1 MSPEPDDTR
10 SWRDRLAGRAPE
22 GPAAD
27 APPDADTTGTLPGG
41 ADGET
46 AAISAPPAPDL
57 DADRTQAIA
66 RPPLR
71 AVPAVSASEQADD
84 AATTARVAMPAADE
98 TTATEPVVVAEPVA
112 AEPVVAEPVVEVEVV
127 AEPRPEVVTVT
138 AAELRAVAW
147 AASARY
153 LEASQ
158 DLAGLTEEMRRRQR
172 WNGDLLRRKSDE
184 LLALGAEA
192 RRTHDELDFLDRTH
206 RLSDGGFAGECVCG
220 QPFFDGAV
228 YCSRCGRTLVA
239 GAETV

>member
-10 SWRDRLAGRAPE
+10 SWRDRLAGRPPE
-22 GPAAD
+22 DPAAD
-27 APPDADTTGTLPGG
+27 APPDADTTGTLPSG

-46 AAISAPPAPDL
+46 AAISTPSAPDL

-71 AVPAVSASEQADD
+71 AVPPVSASEQADD
-84 AATTARVAMPAADE
+84 TATTARVAMPAADE
-98 TTATEPVVVAEPVA
+98 TTATEPVVASEPVA
-112 AEPVVAEPVVEVEVV
+112 ATEPVVEEV
-127 AEPRPEVVTVT
+127 AEPRPDIVVVTE
-138 AAELRAVAW
+138 AELRAVAW

-158 DLAGLTEEMRRRQR
+158 DLAGLTEEMRRQQR
-172 WNGDLLRRKSDE
+172 WNGDLLRRKSDQ

-192 RRTHDELDFLDRTH
+192 RRTHDELDFYDRTQ